1 MNTINV
7 EPKDVML
14 GDKNLGTV
22 TSVNI
27 NGNVQ
32 FNADKVNL
40 WINLNGLSGTLSNK
54 NMEVPCASTG
64 VVWADVEAAV
74 LSEFGLVKAAE

>member
-32 FNADKVNL
+32 FKAEKVNL
-40 WINLNGLSGTLSNK
+40 WINLNGSTGTLTNK
-54 NMEVPCASTG
+54 NMEVACPSTG

-74 LSEFGLVKAAE
+74 LAEFSLIKAAE